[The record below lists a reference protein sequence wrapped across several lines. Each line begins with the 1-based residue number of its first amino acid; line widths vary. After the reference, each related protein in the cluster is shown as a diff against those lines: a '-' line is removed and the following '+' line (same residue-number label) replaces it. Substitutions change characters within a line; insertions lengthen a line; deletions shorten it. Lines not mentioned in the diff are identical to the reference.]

1 MCNLNTD
8 VLSIIF
14 EEFILNYNTLF
25 SCLLVNKCW
34 YETVIPTLWRNP
46 WRNQMKKRQKRS
58 LFETITS
65 FLSEDSKRFL
75 ESQGIELV
83 YRIPSFNYITFC
95 TSMIN
100 YNLYDIIQ
108 NQPLT
113 DDYDRYIVLD
123 EIYRLLIR
131 KCLPLKY
138 MDMSFMQYQFYL
150 LPGAKHWLSDISTL
164 CCSAVTEPYY
174 FQGSAPLCQSIEEL
188 CINSCHQDNYGLAKL
203 IEVQKNL
210 KYLEISRNEGN
221 GIDSLDVISRRL
233 NHHAR
238 SIIKFKA
245 VFEGILISPKVLPE
259 LVNLRELELSVINL
273 ILSTKENESEDRMIL
288 SEILKEYA
296 PACLNNI
303 T

>member
-1 MCNLNTD
+1 
-8 VLSIIF
+8 
-14 EEFILNYNTLF
+14 
-25 SCLLVNKCW
+25 
-34 YETVIPTLWRNP
+34 
-46 WRNQMKKRQKRS
+46 
-58 LFETITS
+58 
-65 FLSEDSKRFL
+65 
-75 ESQGIELV
+75 
-83 YRIPSFNYITFC
+83 
-95 TSMIN
+95 MIN

-113 DDYDRYIVLD
+113 DDYDRYIV
-123 EIYRLLIR
+123 
-131 KCLPLKY
+131 
-138 MDMSFMQYQFYL
+138 
-150 LPGAKHWLSDISTL
+150 
-164 CCSAVTEPYY
+164 
-174 FQGSAPLCQSIEEL
+174 
-188 CINSCHQDNYGLAKL
+188 
-203 IEVQKNL
+203 
-210 KYLEISRNEGN
+210 NEGN

-273 ILSTKENESEDRMIL
+273 SQRYEEQLKLSTFSNLQVLNIRNISVKTMANIIEKTNGHVRKIWVDDYKLCNDSERLIRAIYKNCSYIEELSIALYNHNFMEFEKLLQRCGHLKTLYIKVLSTKENESEDRMIL